1 MNDSLSYSNDDR
13 IDDLIESE
21 RTPHR
26 NPTVRITGLM
36 VQYYHVC
43 RRELWFMSRGIDIDR
58 GTPNIQRGNHVDETS
73 YRDSRRSFT
82 IDGRISLDLLD
93 DGDIM
98 EVKVSSALEEPPR
111 MQLLYYLWYLDRIH
125 GVEKSGVLAYP
136 KERSRESIEL
146 TEDTALEVEA
156 TLRGIIDTVE
166 DDSPPN
172 LEKKPY
178 CDSCLYQDIC
188 WL

>member
-1 MNDSLSYSNDDR
+1 MSEQPSYSKDGR
-13 IDDLIESE
+13 IDELIESE
-21 RTPHR
+21 RNPHR
-26 NPTVRITGLM
+26 DPTVRITGLM

-43 RRELWFMSRGIDIDR
+43 KRELWFMSRGIDIDR
-58 GTPNIQRGNHVDETS
+58 DTPNIQRGSHVDETS
-73 YRDSRRSFT
+73 YRDNRRSFT
-82 IDGRISLDLLD
+82 VDGRISLDLLD
-93 DGDIM
+93 DGDVM

-136 KERSRESIEL
+136 KERSRERVDL
-146 TEDTALEVEA
+146 TEETAAEIESTLAGIIEVVEA
-156 TLRGIIDTVE
+156 
-166 DDSPPN
+166 DSPPP

-188 WL
+188 WV

>member
-1 MNDSLSYSNDDR
+1 MTSSLSYSGSER
-13 IDDLIESE
+13 IDDLIERE
-21 RTPHR
+21 RAPHR
-26 NPTVRITGLM
+26 EPSVRITGLM

-43 RRELWFMSRGIDIDR
+43 KRELWFMFHGIDIDR
-58 GTPNIQRGNHVDETS
+58 NGANIRRGSYVDEHS
-73 YRDSRRSFT
+73 YRDNRRSFS

-93 DGDIM
+93 DGNVM

-111 MQLLYYLWYLDRIH
+111 MQLLYYLWYLDRIY

-156 TLRGIIDTVE
+156 TLQGIIDTVE

>member
-1 MNDSLSYSNDDR
+1 MSEAPSYSNDSR
-13 IDDLIESE
+13 IDDLIYGE
-21 RTPHR
+21 RDPHR
-26 NPTVRITGLM
+26 DPLVRITGLM

-58 GTPNIQRGNHVDETS
+58 STPNIQRGSHTDETS

-82 IDGRISLDLLD
+82 IDDRISLDVLD
-93 DGDIM
+93 DGDVM
-98 EVKVSSALEEPPR
+98 EVKVSSTLEKPPR
-111 MQLLYYLWYLDRIH
+111 MQLLYYLWYLDRIY

-136 KERSRESIEL
+136 RERSREQVEL
-146 TEDTALEVEA
+146 TQEAAISVEE
-156 TLRGIIDTVE
+156 TLGGIIDVVE
-166 DDSPPN
+166 SESPPP

-178 CDSCLYQDIC
+178 CDACLYQDIC

>member
-1 MNDSLSYSNDDR
+1 MTVDLSYSDSER
-13 IDDLIESE
+13 IDELIERE
-21 RTPHR
+21 QEPHR
-26 NPTVRITGLM
+26 EPPVRITGLM

-43 RRELWFMSRGIDIDR
+43 KRELWFMSRGIDIDR
-58 GTPNIQRGNHVDETS
+58 GTANIRRGSYVDEHS
-73 YRDSRRSFT
+73 YRDNRRSFS

-93 DGDIM
+93 DGDVM

-136 KERSRESIEL
+136 EERARESIEL
-146 TEDTALEVEA
+146 TDETALEVET
-156 TLRGIIDTVE
+156 TLRGVIDVVE
-166 DDSPPN
+166 ADSPPE

>member
-1 MNDSLSYSNDDR
+1 MIPELSYTDDAR
-13 IDDLIESE
+13 IDELIECE
-21 RTPHR
+21 RNPHR
-26 NPTVRITGLM
+26 KPHVRITGLM

-43 RRELWFMSRGIDIDR
+43 KRELWFMSRGIDIDR
-58 GTPNIQRGNHVDETS
+58 DTANIQRGSHVDETS
-73 YRDSRRSFT
+73 YRDNRRSFT
-82 IDGRISLDLLD
+82 IDGRISLDVLD

-136 KERSRESIEL
+136 KERTREAVEL
-146 TEDTALEVEA
+146 DQENAHKLESTLVGILDVVEA
-156 TLRGIIDTVE
+156 
-166 DDSPPN
+166 DSPPP
-172 LEKKPY
+172 LKRKPY

-188 WL
+188 WV

>member
-1 MNDSLSYSNDDR
+1 MTDVLSYSGMDQ
-13 IDDLIESE
+13 IDALIESE
-21 RTPHR
+21 RNPHQE
-26 NPTVRITGLM
+26 PPVRITGLM

-58 GTPNIQRGNHVDETS
+58 GAANIRRGSYVDEHS
-73 YRDSRRSFT
+73 YRDNRQSFT
-82 IDGRISLDLLD
+82 IDGRISLDLLE
-93 DGDIM
+93 DGDVM
-98 EVKVSSALEEPPR
+98 EVKVSSALEKPPR

-136 KERSRESIEL
+136 EERSRETIEL
-146 TEDTALEVEA
+146 TDETAREIET
-156 TLRGIIDTVE
+156 TLSGIIDIVE
-166 DDSPPN
+166 ADSPPA

-178 CDSCLYQDIC
+178 CDACLYQDIC

>member
-1 MNDSLSYSNDDR
+1 MTDELSYSDSER
-13 IDDLIESE
+13 IDNLIERE
-21 RTPHR
+21 RSPHR
-26 NPTVRITGLM
+26 EPSVRITGLM

-58 GTPNIQRGNHVDETS
+58 GAANIRRGSYVDEHS
-73 YRDSRRSFT
+73 YRNKRRSFS

-93 DGDIM
+93 DGDVM

-125 GVEKSGVLAYP
+125 EVEKSGVLAYP
-136 KERSRESIEL
+136 KERSRESIAL
-146 TEDTALEVEA
+146 TEDTALEVEE

-166 DDSPPN
+166 ADSPPD

-178 CDSCLYQDIC
+178 CHSCLYQDIC